1 MLGKIKLIRTSES
14 SKRCGNGHN
23 RGLQNPNHQGAS
35 KCKINSVAKS
45 KETPGYT
52 LLGGRIL
59 SRPKRLN
66 YFNSNW
72 TKSWGE
78 AHEDYYT
85 PLPRA
90 GEEGIE

>member
-1 MLGKIKLIRTSES
+1 MLEEIKLIRTFES
-14 SKRCGNGHN
+14 SKGCGNGCN

-45 KETPGYT
+45 KETPEYT
-52 LLGGRIL
+52 LLGGRML

-66 YFNSNW
+66 NFNRNW

-78 AHEDYYT
+78 AHEGYYT
-85 PLPRA
+85 LLSRA
-90 GEEGIE
+90 GEQGVE

>member
-1 MLGKIKLIRTSES
+1 MLREIKPIRTFES
-14 SKRCGNGHN
+14 SKRCGNGRN

-45 KETPGYT
+45 KGAPGYM
-52 LLGGRIL
+52 LLGGRML

-66 YFNSNW
+66 YFNRDW

-78 AHEDYYT
+78 AQEDYYT
-85 PLPRA
+85 PLSRV